1 MMNTASSPLDPY
13 HPSLLQNG
21 DPNYAPLPMQQYY
34 VDGYA
39 PPPAPRGQM
48 MDQMPMSDG
57 LAPLAPLTPGPQQ
70 TAPADLQPH
79 SFVENGRKY
88 E

>member
-1 MMNTASSPLDPY
+1 
-13 HPSLLQNG
+13 
-21 DPNYAPLPMQQYY
+21 
-34 VDGYA
+34 
-39 PPPAPRGQM
+39 M